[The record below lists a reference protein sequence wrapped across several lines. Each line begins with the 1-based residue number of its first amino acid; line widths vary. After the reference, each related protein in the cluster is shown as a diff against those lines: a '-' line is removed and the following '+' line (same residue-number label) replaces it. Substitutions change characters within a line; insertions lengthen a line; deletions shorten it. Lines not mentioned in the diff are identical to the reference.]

1 MILIA
6 LTQICGVDSGVVQ
19 VNVSRDL
26 CYRVVVVMRW
36 EAEKMN
42 EKSID
47 VLKETLEAE
56 ERIRP
61 HIRQTPLEP
70 SPFLSRLTGGE
81 VYLKLENTQITG
93 SFKLRGAVNK
103 LLSLDDEERAR
114 GIVTASTGNHA
125 AATAWALARFGIAGT
140 IFVPNTASPA
150 KIGNLQRLGANL
162 EFAGDDCV
170 DTEIFARRT
179 AEESG
184 RVFVSAYSDPK
195 IIGGQ
200 GTIGIELER
209 EIESMDVVVAPVGG
223 GGLIA
228 GIAGYLKAKM
238 PSLTIIGCQPEKS
251 AVMYESVTAGKIVE
265 RELLPTLSDGTA
277 GGIEPG
283 AITVDLCRDLV
294 DEFFLVGEEEISE
307 AIRKLIDIHSLL
319 VEGAAALSF
328 AAFQKAAP
336 RFEGQRVVLIL
347 SGARISLD
355 TLRSVLVC

>member
-1 MILIA
+1 MP
-6 LTQICGVDSGVVQ
+6 DSQ
-19 VNVSRDL
+19 L
-26 CYRVVVVMRW
+26 
-36 EAEKMN
+36 
-42 EKSID
+42 D

-61 HIRQTPLEP
+61 HIRRTPLDH
-70 SPFLSRLTGGE
+70 SRYLSDLTGGE

-103 LLSLDDEERAR
+103 LLSLGDEERAR

-125 AATAWALARFGIAGT
+125 AATAWALARFGIEGT
-140 IFVPNTASPA
+140 IFVPNTAAPA
-150 KIGNLQRLGANL
+150 KIGNLRRLGANL

-195 IIGGQ
+195 IVGGQ

-209 EIESMDVVVAPVGG
+209 ELDAMDVVVAPIGG
-223 GGLIA
+223 GGLI
-228 GIAGYLKAKM
+228 GGLAGYLKAKT
-238 PSLTIIGCQPEKS
+238 PNLTIIGCQPENS
-251 AVMYESVTAGKIVE
+251 AVMYESVMAGEIVE
-265 RELLPTLSDGTA
+265 RESLPTLSDGTA

-294 DEFFLVGEEEISE
+294 DEYVLLGEEEIGE
-307 AIRKLIDIHSLL
+307 AIRTLIDTHSVL
-319 VEGAAALSF
+319 VEGAAALSV
-328 AAFQKAAP
+328 AALQKSAP
-336 RFEGQRVVLIL
+336 RFKGQRVVLIL
-347 SGARISLD
+347 SGSRISLD
-355 TLRSVLVC
+355 TLRSVLA

>member
-1 MILIA
+1 MHETPL
-6 LTQICGVDSGVVQ
+6 
-19 VNVSRDL
+19 
-26 CYRVVVVMRW
+26 
-36 EAEKMN
+36 
-42 EKSID
+42 D

-61 HIRQTPLEP
+61 HIRQTPLEH
-70 SPFLSRLTGGE
+70 SPFLSRLTGGD
-81 VYLKLENTQITG
+81 VYLKLENTQITN

-114 GIVTASTGNHA
+114 GIVTASTGNHG

-140 IFVPNTASPA
+140 IFVPNSASSA
-150 KIGNLQRLGANL
+150 KIENLRRFGANL
-162 EFAGDDCV
+162 KLAGDDCV
-170 DTEIFARRT
+170 DTEILARRT

-209 EIESMDVVVAPVGG
+209 ELDAFDTVVVPVGG
-223 GGLIA
+223 GGLIV
-228 GIAGYLKAKM
+228 GIAGYLKARK
-238 PSLTIIGCQPEKS
+238 PDLAIIGCQPRSS
-251 AVMYESVTAGKIVE
+251 AVMYESIKAGELVE

-283 AITVDLCRDLV
+283 AITIDACREMVDDFVLV
-294 DEFFLVGEEEISE
+294 EEEEI
-307 AIRKLIDIHSLL
+307 AAGIRTLIETHCML
-319 VEGAAALSF
+319 VEGAAALSV
-328 AAFQKAAP
+328 AAFQKTAQ

-347 SGARISLD
+347 SGARISLE
-355 TLRSVLVC
+355 TLRAVLA

>member
-1 MILIA
+1 MP
-6 LTQICGVDSGVVQ
+6 DSQ
-19 VNVSRDL
+19 L
-26 CYRVVVVMRW
+26 
-36 EAEKMN
+36 
-42 EKSID
+42 D

-61 HIRQTPLEP
+61 HIRRTPLDH
-70 SPFLSRLTGGE
+70 SRYLSDLTGGE

-103 LLSLDDEERAR
+103 LLSLGDEERAR

-125 AATAWALARFGIAGT
+125 AATAWALARFGIEGT
-140 IFVPNTASPA
+140 IFVPNTAAPA
-150 KIGNLQRLGANL
+150 KIGNLRRLGANL

-195 IIGGQ
+195 IVGGQ

-209 EIESMDVVVAPVGG
+209 ELDAMDVVVAPIGG
-223 GGLIA
+223 GGLI
-228 GIAGYLKAKM
+228 GGLAGYLKAKT
-238 PSLTIIGCQPEKS
+238 PNLTIIGCQPENS
-251 AVMYESVTAGKIVE
+251 AVMYESVMAGEIVE
-265 RELLPTLSDGTA
+265 RESLPTLSDGTA

-294 DEFFLVGEEEISE
+294 DEYVLLGEEEIGE
-307 AIRKLIDIHSLL
+307 AIRTLIDTHSVL
-319 VEGAAALSF
+319 VEGAAALSV
-328 AAFQKAAP
+328 AALQKSAA
-336 RFEGQRVVLIL
+336 RFKGQRVVLIL
-347 SGARISLD
+347 SGSRISLD
-355 TLRSVLVC
+355 TLRSVLA